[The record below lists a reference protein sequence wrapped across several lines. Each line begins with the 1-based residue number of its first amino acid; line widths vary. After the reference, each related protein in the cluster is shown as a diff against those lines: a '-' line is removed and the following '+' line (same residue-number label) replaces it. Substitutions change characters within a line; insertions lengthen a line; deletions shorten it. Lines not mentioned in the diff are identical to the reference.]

1 MKWYEIRVNTTEEA
15 SDAVCEML
23 TTMGAGGV
31 AIMDPFD
38 IRKEIL
44 NPNTLD
50 YADDEFL
57 ESLGEDVIIKA
68 YFQNGLEINNLLKQ
82 INDGLKNISQFLDVG
97 KGLDGYGEIDDE
109 DWSTSWKKYYKP
121 FRLTDRVIIKPTWE
135 EYNSE
140 PNDVVIEMDPGMA
153 FGTGTHETTQMCSK
167 LLDKYIKNDFEVL
180 DVGCGTGILSII
192 AAKLGAQ
199 KVEAIDIDEVAVK
212 VAAEN
217 ISENKENSKINVFR
231 GVLTDIKQDEKKYD
245 IIVANIIANVIIDLA
260 SVIPYYLKMKDSLFI
275 TSGIIKERK
284 QDVIDACAKSNMSC
298 IETLEMGEWVAMVF
312 KCQDTL

>member
-15 SDAVCEML
+15 SDAVSEML
-23 TTMGAGGV
+23 TSMGAGGV

-68 YFQNGLEINNLLKQ
+68 YFQNGLDINDVLKQ
-82 INDGLKNISQFLDVG
+82 INEGLKNISQFLDIG

-121 FRLTDRVIIKPTWE
+121 FRLTDRIVIKPTWE
-135 EYNSE
+135 EYEVN
-140 PNDVVIEMDPGMA
+140 PNDIAVEMDPGMA
-153 FGTGTHETTQMCSK
+153 FGTGTHETTQMCSR
-167 LLDKYIKNDFEVL
+167 LLDNYMKDEYEVL

-192 AAKLGAQ
+192 AGKLGAR
-199 KVEAIDIDEVAVK
+199 KVEAIDIDEVAVR

-217 ISENKENSKINVFR
+217 ISLNKESSRINVFK
-231 GVLTDIKQDEKKYD
+231 GVLTDLAQDEKKYD

-260 SVIPYYLKMKDSLFI
+260 EVIPYYLKRKASLFI
-275 TSGIIKERK
+275 TSGIIKERR
-284 QDVIDACAKSNMSC
+284 QEVVNACLKSGMSC